1 VIATTIAPKMAICSQ
16 PLPIIETSCRPSR
29 HTAEAPFTRSLT
41 RAKPPARSS
50 ERSHHPTRDPKP
62 LGKIFGD
69 LIERVR
75 FARTLRWREMD
86 SNHRSPVKD
95 QLVETV
101 LFDFPAEARK
111 RTIGGRRS
119 QPRDLGGD
127 LRRDHNL
134 RDDNDRLG
142 WGRRQAQN
150 GGSPDGGPMVRIH
163 LPPGAS
169 LMPSQRSTGSRGNS
183 AKPFI
188 EPRRRNAEIGKF
200 TERRAKR
207 SASIRLIAG
216 SLGMTLNQYKVN

>member
-1 VIATTIAPKMAICSQ
+1 
-16 PLPIIETSCRPSR
+16 
-29 HTAEAPFTRSLT
+29 
-41 RAKPPARSS
+41 
-50 ERSHHPTRDPKP
+50 
-62 LGKIFGD
+62 
-69 LIERVR
+69 
-75 FARTLRWREMD
+75 MD

-150 GGSPDGGPMVRIH
+150 GGSPDGGPMVRIL
-163 LPPGAS
+163 LPPADS
-169 LMPSQRSTGSRGNS
+169 LSLSRFCFRTLRTRLSARVWAAGLTTGSAETRQAFHCAPTGGNVS
-183 AKPFI
+183 AGPYSSTAVPMMRSVQCPDGPN
-188 EPRRRNAEIGKF
+188 EAR
-200 TERRAKR
+200 TRA
-207 SASIRLIAG
+207 
-216 SLGMTLNQYKVN
+216 

>member
-1 VIATTIAPKMAICSQ
+1 
-16 PLPIIETSCRPSR
+16 
-29 HTAEAPFTRSLT
+29 
-41 RAKPPARSS
+41 
-50 ERSHHPTRDPKP
+50 
-62 LGKIFGD
+62 
-69 LIERVR
+69 
-75 FARTLRWREMD
+75 MD

-150 GGSPDGGPMVRIH
+150 GGSPDGGPRVRIH
-163 LPPGAS
+163 LPPADSPS
-169 LMPSQRSTGSRGNS
+169 LSRSRFRRSRTPAFRAGVRGWLGDRVGRDAQGFRYRAN
-183 AKPFI
+183 
-188 EPRRRNAEIGKF
+188 RRQYLC
-200 TERRAKR
+200 RAIFQYR
-207 SASIRLIAG
+207 SAADGVGDNAAPVPTKSGLLRA
-216 SLGMTLNQYKVN
+216 